1 MPLQNPPSFP
11 QSRPIARWPLGPLGG
26 AVALTL
32 AACATPT
39 TPPAP
44 AAQTA
49 AAGAAL
55 AAAPA
60 KPAASAPATAAGTS
74 AAVARRPSPAST
86 QAAAPA
92 PASAASAPAARPA
105 GAPGA
110 TPPSA
115 ARPGEPP
122 ALRPFADVI
131 KDAKRDEG
139 LFAVWRKDERVWLE
153 IPSSMLD
160 KPFFFT
166 WNIARSVGERG
177 LYASQ
182 MGRDFLAQWQRVGN
196 QLQLV
201 ALNTLFRAEGGGK
214 PAAEQA
220 FSPSLLVSGAVASA
234 EHPERKSF
242 LVDASMLLGDL
253 PGLST
258 RLEMAYRLSY
268 QPDRA
273 NSYIESTRA
282 DKSLTVV
289 TARMHY
295 NTPRLPAPNWMN
307 PSPSPSP
314 TPAPSPS
321 QIVPDARSLF
331 FSVVYNFRALPETP
345 MTPRRA
351 DPRVGHFT
359 DAYTDLSDDLKANP
373 RVHLVNRWR
382 LEKKDPAAEV
392 SEPVQPVT
400 FWLDRNIPP
409 RYRDAVRDGVLEWN
423 KAFEKI
429 GFKNA
434 IVARQQPDD
443 ANWDNMDAG
452 HASVRWFVG
461 SDVGFAIGP
470 SHTDPRTGEILDA
483 DIGMSDVFARGSR
496 RFIVEDQG
504 SARERDLVQAFGG
517 WRPGREAAYCSY
529 SREAAAEMNF
539 ALDLLE
545 ARDEL
550 TPDSPQAEAFVQ
562 AVIKD
567 TIMHEVGHVL
577 GLKHNFKASTTITQS
592 QLRDKAFTEAR
603 GISGSV
609 MDYNAYNL
617 PLRGESAGAYNN
629 TTLGAYDYW
638 AIEYAYK
645 PVAKD
650 KEAEELGRIA
660 ARSTEPALAF
670 ADDADAGG
678 FGGDG
683 LDPLANRFDLG
694 DDPLAYY
701 QRRMALSKELWTRVQ
716 ARTPVAGED
725 PLRQRRSLLSGFRQ
739 LRDLPS
745 LAAKYVGGLHTSREL
760 PGSGRP
766 SYRPVEPAQQREA
779 LRFLAR
785 EVFSVDSFRFRPE
798 FLTSLGPDYIEW
810 DRAGPVSIPSLVL
823 QLQTQALDRLMAA
836 GTASRLL
843 ELPLMVPATA
853 QKDLIS
859 LSELYVTLQGSVW
872 SELATGAEVDRMR
885 RNLQREHLKRV
896 QMLLTRGSPTLP
908 PDALS
913 LVRLHAGRLQA
924 DLQRAVKAGK
934 GSVETRA
941 HLADS
946 LGTLTEALR
955 ATMQRS

>member
-1 MPLQNPPSFP
+1 MP
-11 QSRPIARWPLGPLGG
+11 
-26 AVALTL
+26 
-32 AACATPT
+32 
-39 TPPAP
+39 
-44 AAQTA
+44 
-49 AAGAAL
+49 
-55 AAAPA
+55 
-60 KPAASAPATAAGTS
+60 
-74 AAVARRPSPAST
+74 
-86 QAAAPA
+86 
-92 PASAASAPAARPA
+92 PA
-105 GAPGA
+105 GAP
-110 TPPSA
+110 
-115 ARPGEPP
+115 RPGEPP
-122 ALRPFADVI
+122 GPRPFAEVI
-131 KDAKRDEG
+131 KDAKQQDG
-139 LFAVWRKDERVWLE
+139 FIPVWRKDERVWLE
-153 IPSSMLD
+153 IPAAMLG

-166 WNIARSVGERG
+166 WNIAQSVGERG

-182 MGRDFLAQWQRVGN
+182 MGRDFLVEWRRVGN

-201 ALNTLFRAEGGGK
+201 ALNTQFRAEGGGRV
-214 PAAEQA
+214 AAQQA

-234 EHPERKSF
+234 EHPERKSV
-242 LVDASMLLGDL
+242 LVDASMFIGDL
-253 PGLST
+253 PALST

-268 QPDRA
+268 SPDRA
-273 NSYIESTRA
+273 NSSFESVRV
-282 DKSLTVV
+282 DKTLTVL
-289 TARMHY
+289 TTRMHY
-295 NTPRLPAPNWMN
+295 STPRLPAPSWMS
-307 PSPSPSP
+307 SPSPSP
-314 TPAPSPS
+314 MPAPSPS

-331 FSVVYNFRALPETP
+331 FTVLYNFRALPDKP
-345 MTPRRA
+345 MAPRRA

-373 RVHLVNRWR
+373 RVHYVNRWR

-409 RYRDAVRDGVLEWN
+409 RYRKAVEEGVLEWN

-429 GFKNA
+429 GLRNA
-434 IVARQQPDD
+434 LVAKQQPDD

-470 SHTDPRTGEILDA
+470 SHSDPRTGEILDA

-496 RFIVEDQG
+496 RFIVEDRLG
-504 SARERDLVQAFGG
+504 SRQVELERAFGG
-517 WRPGREAAYCSY
+517 WRPEKAAMCTY
-529 SREAAAEMNF
+529 SHEAAAEMGF
-539 ALDLLE
+539 AMDLLE
-545 ARDEL
+545 SRGNLA
-550 TPDSPQAEAFVQ
+550 PDSPQAEAFVQ

-577 GLKHNFKASTTITQS
+577 GLKHNFKASTTVSRQ
-592 QLRDKAFTEAR
+592 QLRDKGFTESQ

-617 PLRGESAGAYNN
+617 ALSGEAEGAMNN

-645 PVAKD
+645 PIDPV
-650 KEAEELGRIA
+650 KEAEELSRIA
-660 ARSTEPALAF
+660 SRSTDPALAF

-678 FGGDG
+678 GPGNDG

-716 ARTPVAGED
+716 ARSPAAGED

-739 LRDLPS
+739 LRDAPS
-745 LAAKYVGGLHTSREL
+745 LAAKYIGGLHTSREG

-779 LRFLAR
+779 LQFLTR

-798 FLTSLGPDYIEW
+798 FLASLGPDYIEW
-810 DRAGPVSIPSLVL
+810 DRGGPVSIPALVL
-823 QLQTQALDRLMAA
+823 QLQTQALDRLMSP

-843 ELPLMVPATA
+843 DLPLLVPAT
-853 QKDLIS
+853 QHKGLIS
-859 LSELYVTLQGSVW
+859 LNEVYATLQSAVW
-872 SELATGAEVDRMR
+872 SEAAAGQEIDRMR

-896 QMLLTRGSPTLP
+896 QALLTRGASSPLP

-913 LVRLHAGRLQA
+913 LVRMQA
-924 DLQRAVKAGK
+924 TALRGQLERAVKAGK
-934 GSVETRA
+934 GSVETQA
-941 HLADS
+941 HLQDS
-946 LGTLTEALR
+946 LGLLSEALR
-955 ATMQRS
+955 ATMQRM